1 MRTITCILLSALA
14 TLALAGPAPRVSFES
29 QVVVLV
35 VTTQDYD
42 EWRPWEK
49 KTPETRTVQA
59 VVLDG
64 SLIATTADL
73 VENATVIFV
82 EKHGRPLRE
91 PARIVHVDAD
101 ANLALLTEIGR
112 ASCRERV

>member
-1 MRTITCILLSALA
+1 MRTLACLALSALA
-14 TLALAGPAPRVSFES
+14 TPALAAPAPRVSLES

-59 VVLDG
+59 V
-64 SLIATTADL
+64 
-73 VENATVIFV
+73 
-82 EKHGRPLRE
+82 
-91 PARIVHVDAD
+91 IVDRSEERRVGK
-101 ANLALLTEIGR
+101 E
-112 ASCRERV
+112 CRSRWSPYH